1 MYQNR
6 VVVFKELRKEVPS
19 TDPGQR
25 LIETYKLSYDD
36 DGNKE
41 LVHDGYKDIYEEIQ
55 SHADSVDI
63 HKIVERCTITGDTS
77 ELYKTEGF
85 YGDLAMFPETRAEA
99 LQMLAEAQNIWDKLP
114 VDVKKKFDNNV
125 DNFFATAFTD
135 EWTKKLEIKQ
145 DEPIKEESEVKSD
158 E

>member
-6 VVVFKELRKEVPS
+6 VLNFSDLRKEVPC

-25 LIETYKLSYDD
+25 LVEKYKLSFDD
-36 DGNKE
+36 DGTKE
-41 LVHDGYKDIYEEIQ
+41 LVSDGFVDVYAEIQ

-63 HKIVERCTITGDTS
+63 HKIIERCTATGDMS

-85 YGDLAMFPETRAEA
+85 YGDLAMFPSTRAEA
-99 LQMLAEAQNIWDKLP
+99 LQMLAEANNIWDKLP
-114 VDVKKKFDNNV
+114 VEVKKKFDNNV

-145 DEPIKEESEVKSD
+145 DAPIKEESEVKSD

>member
-1 MYQNR
+1 MYQTR
-6 VVVFKELRKEVPS
+6 AQKFKELRSAVPD
-19 TDPGQR
+19 TNPGER
-25 LIETYKLSYDD
+25 LIEQFKLSYDD
-36 DGNKE
+36 AGNKE
-41 LVHDGYKDIYEEIQ
+41 LIPCGFLDVYEEIQ

-63 HKIVERCTITGDTS
+63 HKIVERCTMTGDTS

-85 YGDLAMFPETRAEA
+85 YGDLAMFPTTRAEA

-114 VDVKKKFDNNV
+114 VEVKKRFDNNV
-125 DNFFATAFTD
+125 DNFFSTAFSD

-145 DEPIKEESEVKSD
+145 DAPIKEESEVKSD

>member
-1 MYQNR
+1 MFQNR
-6 VVVFKELRKEVPS
+6 VRNFAGMFDVPA
-19 TDPGQR
+19 TNAGER
-25 LIETYKLSYDD
+25 LVQKYKLSFDD
-36 DGNKE
+36 DGTKE
-41 LVHDGYKDIYEEIQ
+41 LVPDGFVDVYEEIQ

-85 YGDLAMFPETRAEA
+85 YGDLAMFPKTRAEA

-125 DNFFATAFTD
+125 DNFFSTAFTE
-135 EWTKKLEIKQ
+135 EWTKKLEIVPEQ
-145 DEPIKEESEVKSD
+145 KEEVEEV
-158 E
+158 ETNE

>member
-1 MYQNR
+1 MFQNR
-6 VVVFKELRKEVPS
+6 VRNFIELRKEVPN
-19 TDPGQR
+19 TDPGER
-25 LIETYKLSYDD
+25 LITMYKLSYDD
-36 DGNKE
+36 DGTKE
-41 LVHDGYKDIYEEIQ
+41 LVADGYKDIYEEIQ

-63 HKIVERCTITGDTS
+63 HKIVERCTMTGDMS

-85 YGDLAMFPETRAEA
+85 YGDLAMFPTTRAEA

-125 DNFFATAFTD
+125 DNFFSTAFSD

-145 DEPIKEESEVKSD
+145 DELIKESEVK
-158 E
+158 ENE

>member
-6 VVVFKELRKEVPS
+6 VLNFADLRNQAPS
-19 TDPGQR
+19 TDPGVR
-25 LIETYKLSYDD
+25 LITTYKLSYDD
-36 DGNKE
+36 DGTKE
-41 LVHDGYKDIYEEIQ
+41 LVVDGYKDIYEEIQ

-63 HKIVERCTITGDTS
+63 HKIVERCALTGDMS

-125 DNFFATAFTD
+125 DNFFSTAFTD
-135 EWTKKLEIKQ
+135 EWTEKLEIKQ
-145 DEPIKEESEVKSD
+145 DDHIKESEVK
-158 E
+158 ENE

>member
-6 VVVFKELRKEVPS
+6 VLNFVDLRNQVPS
-19 TDPGQR
+19 TDPGVR
-25 LIETYKLSYDD
+25 LITTYKLSYDD
-36 DGNKE
+36 DGTKE
-41 LVHDGYKDIYEEIQ
+41 LVVDGYKDIYEEIQ

-63 HKIVERCTITGDTS
+63 HKIVERCTMTGDMS

-85 YGDLAMFPETRAEA
+85 YGDLAMFPTTRAEA

-125 DNFFATAFTD
+125 DNFFSTAFTD

-145 DEPIKEESEVKSD
+145 DEQIKKSEVK
-158 E
+158 ENE